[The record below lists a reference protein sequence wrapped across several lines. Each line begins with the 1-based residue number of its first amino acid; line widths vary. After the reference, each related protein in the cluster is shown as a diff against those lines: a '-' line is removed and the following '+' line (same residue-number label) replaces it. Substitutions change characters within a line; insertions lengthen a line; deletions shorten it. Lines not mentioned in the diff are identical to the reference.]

1 MTQEVS
7 NIIHIIS
14 AIAVVG
20 LVIYAIV
27 NRANLIAALE
37 TLTQQEATINGLNTI
52 NKHKSND
59 LMKSDMKVSE
69 LVRDNNGLLSKMQ
82 QKDIEIAKLN
92 SKVDVLFREN
102 KKLLVAASD
111 DVTINV
117 EVADDAKIVSEN
129 PRPKKKYYKPKSKTN
144 GGSTTNNSQT
154 GKKG

>member
-14 AIAVVG
+14 ALTVVG
-20 LVIYAIV
+20 LVIYVIV

-37 TLTQQEATINGLNTI
+37 TLTQQESTINGLHII
-52 NKHKSND
+52 NKSKSND

-69 LVRDNNGLLSKMQ
+69 LTRDNNALLSKMQ

-92 SKVDVLFREN
+92 SKIDVLYREN

-117 EVADDAKIVSEN
+117 KVADDANIVSEN
-129 PRPKKKYYKPKSKTN
+129 PRPKKKYYKPKSKNN

>member
-14 AIAVVG
+14 ALTVVG
-20 LVIYAIV
+20 LVIYVIV

-37 TLTQQEATINGLNTI
+37 TLTQQESTINGLHII
-52 NKHKSND
+52 NKSKSND

-69 LVRDNNGLLSKMQ
+69 LTRDNNALLSKMQ

-92 SKVDVLFREN
+92 SKVDVLYREN

-117 EVADDAKIVSEN
+117 KVADDANIVSEN
-129 PRPKKKYYKPKSKTN
+129 PRPKKKYYKKKN
-144 GGSTTNNSQT
+144 GGSTSNNSKT
-154 GKKG
+154 DKKG

>member
-14 AIAVVG
+14 ALTVVG
-20 LVIYAIV
+20 LVIYVIV

-37 TLTQQEATINGLNTI
+37 VLDQQEATINGLNAL
-52 NKHKSND
+52 NKNKSND

-69 LVRDNNGLLSKMQ
+69 LTRDNNGLLSKMQ

-92 SKVDVLFREN
+92 SKVDVLYREN

-117 EVADDAKIVSEN
+117 KVADDANIVSEN
-129 PRPKKKYYKPKSKTN
+129 PRPKKKYYKPKSKNN

>member
-37 TLTQQEATINGLNTI
+37 TLTQQEATINGLNI
-52 NKHKSND
+52 LNKSKSND

-117 EVADDAKIVSEN
+117 KVADDANIVSEN